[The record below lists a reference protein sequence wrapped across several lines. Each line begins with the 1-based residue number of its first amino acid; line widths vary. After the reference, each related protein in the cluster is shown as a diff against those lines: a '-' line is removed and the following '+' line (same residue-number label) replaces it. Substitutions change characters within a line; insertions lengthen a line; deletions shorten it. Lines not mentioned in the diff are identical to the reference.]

1 MVNFMRTI
9 RDHAH
14 NDSCFV
20 PWLLGS
26 QTCEETFRAARS
38 MSSVFSTVI
47 NFGMLGLLC
56 RLHRLHIQLAIQA
69 EIKQDIVLPRVLKH
83 AQKWAKTN
91 VTNTD

>member
-20 PWLLGS
+20 PWRLGS

-38 MSSVFSTVI
+38 MSNVFSTVI
-47 NFGMLGLLC
+47 NFGMLGLLR

-69 EIKQDIVLPRVLKH
+69 ETKQEIVFFQSLKTCTKNG
-83 AQKWAKTN
+83 QKQM
-91 VTNTD
+91 